1 MNVSDIRK
9 LMEIM
14 AATGTTELEWS
25 TEGDKIRLER
35 KPQPLFGASEG
46 GAGLDQSALIQAL
59 GQMAAHSPAGAGAS
73 LAAGSAT
80 PAGAAAETA
89 EPAELPGHVVTSP
102 VVGVYYAAPSPD
114 SDPFIAVGKTV
125 EVGSPLC
132 IIEAMKLMNEV
143 TSQWEGVV
151 LEIFVE
157 NGQRVEYGQPLCRIG
172 GL

>member
-35 KPQPLFGASEG
+35 KPQPLFGAADTG
-46 GAGLDQSALIQAL
+46 TGVDQSALLQAL
-59 GQMAAHSPAGAGAS
+59 SQMAARP
-73 LAAGSAT
+73 AAGGAT
-80 PAGAAAETA
+80 TAAENAAAAESA

-114 SDPFIAVGKTV
+114 SDPFITVGKTV

-143 TSQWEGVV
+143 TSQWEGVI
-151 LEIFVE
+151 LEILVE
-157 NGQRVEYGQPLCRIG
+157 NGQRVEYGQPICASEACKPC
-172 GL
+172 